1 MKNYNDL
8 FREISADEAVLVV
21 GGVDGSLKELLY
33 NVAFFIGR
41 MVRLIFGPKTPS
53 VAT

>member
-8 FREISADEAVLVV
+8 FTEVSADEAVLVV

-33 NVAFFIGR
+33 NLAFFVGR
-41 MVRLIFGPKTPS
+41 MVRMIFGPREPV
-53 VAT
+53 VAS

>member
-8 FREISADEAVLVV
+8 FAEVSADEAVLVV

-33 NVAFFIGR
+33 NLAFFVGR
-41 MVRLIFGPKTPS
+41 MVRMIFGPREPV
-53 VAT
+53 VAS